1 MNVAST
7 KLHYVVKILP
17 YSLLFFYLCTIL
29 ESGVVFFLKNPT
41 TLCSGKCQLSQSTI
55 IFEKHC
61 FAV

>member
-29 ESGVVFFLKNPT
+29 ESGVVFFLKKPNNIVFRKV
-41 TLCSGKCQLSQSTI
+41 SIKSEHNY
-55 IFEKHC
+55 F
-61 FAV
+61 